1 MQSDSDLNYRKS
13 IRHVSQS
20 LEYKHL
26 SLHLN
31 SFASFRLAPRSKRRF
46 EPNSESLFA
55 ALVDW
60 NLNGVAL
67 LSSGIN
73 YYLVIGPFNYI
84 FNSFNCVH
92 CLKYTIGF
100 VTFFFPGLAV
110 ELRKFVLPYHQLFGL
125 LLFLTASVTGFENRF
140 PPLLTFNLY

>member
-1 MQSDSDLNYRKS
+1 MQSCCFYQSDSDLNYRKS
-13 IRHVSQS
+13 IRHVSLS

-67 LSSGIN
+67 LSSGLIIN
-73 YYLVIGPFNYI
+73 LIVDLFNYI
-84 FNSFNCVH
+84 
-92 CLKYTIGF
+92 
-100 VTFFFPGLAV
+100 
-110 ELRKFVLPYHQLFGL
+110 
-125 LLFLTASVTGFENRF
+125 
-140 PPLLTFNLY
+140 